1 VFDRFDLLAV
11 PATPVPAPSLDDDT
25 LQTTLTLTRFTG
37 VFNLAGL
44 PAISIPCGFTAGGLP
59 IGLQLVG
66 RWWEEATVLRVAHAY
81 QQATDW
87 HKRTPTP

>member
-1 VFDRFDLLAV
+1 VA
-11 PATPVPAPSLDDDT
+11 APTLDEDSF
-25 LQTTLTLTRFTG
+25 QTTLTLGRFTG
-37 VFNLAGL
+37 AFNLTGL
-44 PAISIPCGFTAGGLP
+44 PAISIPCGFTSAGLP

-87 HKRTPTP
+87 HKRTPPL